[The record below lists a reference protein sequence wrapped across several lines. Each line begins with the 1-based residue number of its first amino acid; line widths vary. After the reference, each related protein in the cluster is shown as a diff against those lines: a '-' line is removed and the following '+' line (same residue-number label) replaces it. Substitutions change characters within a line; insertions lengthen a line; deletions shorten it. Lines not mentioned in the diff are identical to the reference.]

1 MSTLQ
6 HFCRI
11 RILFLWTLM
20 MMSLRWSIAFLR
32 LPPTKV
38 LGSSRGLTRTQP
50 STIFRISSRQTV
62 YRPFLTTSY
71 LQTDSD
77 DQVLPD
83 SSRKYILHQSLLS
96 IHVDADVLYNA
107 ALQSIENPT
116 DGYDGRYGRSA
127 IRTYRAFLFPKKE
140 DVSPAQQDYDLQLKA
155 AAGRCARQIDFLV
168 KRHKSH
174 QADWV
179 RHNDLPEEA
188 QRQTFPLI
196 LLLDNVRSAFNVGSI
211 FRTADAAGC
220 ERVLTTG
227 ITPHPNGSGAE
238 KLNKSA
244 LGAELVV
251 PSQHFATTQEAVE
264 FLRREL
270 PEYQLVGM
278 ETTERSIPYTDMSY
292 STKGTVLVL
301 GNEVTGV
308 DTDILPV
315 LDGIV
320 EIPMFG
326 AKNSLNIAACAPV
339 VLYEIIRQWRA

>member
-6 HFCRI
+6 HFGRI

-140 DVSPAQQDYDLQLKA
+140 DVSPAQ
-155 AAGRCARQIDFLV
+155 
-168 KRHKSH
+168 
-174 QADWV
+174 
-179 RHNDLPEEA
+179 
-188 QRQTFPLI
+188 
-196 LLLDNVRSAFNVGSI
+196 
-211 FRTADAAGC
+211 
-220 ERVLTTG
+220 
-227 ITPHPNGSGAE
+227 
-238 KLNKSA
+238 
-244 LGAELVV
+244 
-251 PSQHFATTQEAVE
+251 
-264 FLRREL
+264 
-270 PEYQLVGM
+270 
-278 ETTERSIPYTDMSY
+278 
-292 STKGTVLVL
+292 
-301 GNEVTGV
+301 
-308 DTDILPV
+308 
-315 LDGIV
+315 
-320 EIPMFG
+320 
-326 AKNSLNIAACAPV
+326 
-339 VLYEIIRQWRA
+339 

>member
-1 MSTLQ
+1 
-6 HFCRI
+6 
-11 RILFLWTLM
+11 
-20 MMSLRWSIAFLR
+20 MSLRRSIAFLR
-32 LPPTKV
+32 LAPTKALGSISGHTCTQPPTI
-38 LGSSRGLTRTQP
+38 SRL
-50 STIFRISSRQTV
+50 SSRQAV
-62 YRPFLTTSY
+62 HRPFFTTTY
-71 LQTDSD
+71 LQADSD
-77 DQVLPD
+77 DIVPST
-83 SSRKYILHQSLLS
+83 SSRKHLLHQSLVS
-96 IHVDADVLYNA
+96 IHVDADGLYDA

-116 DGYDGRYGRSA
+116 DGYDGMYGKPA
-127 IRTYRAFLFPKKE
+127 IKTYRAFLFPKKE
-140 DVSPAQQDYDLQLKA
+140 DVSPAHQDYNLKLKA

-179 RHNDLPEEA
+179 RHNDLPEEF

-251 PSQHFATTQEAVE
+251 PSQHFATTQEALE

-270 PEYQLVGM
+270 PDYQLVGM

-292 STKGTVLVL
+292 STNGTVLVL

-308 DTDILPV
+308 DTDLLPM
-315 LDGIV
+315 LDTIV

-339 VLYEIIRQWRA
+339 VLYEIIRQWQA